1 MADYSPDT
9 DPRSSNSLIRAYL
22 ASKQMQPGN
31 PNYAQAVRTALSAN
45 AANPGLIPGLVNSTP
60 STEADDQAAMAA
72 ARHGIGGNSR
82 GAGLPIPPI
91 PPGAPPPGGG
101 GGGGGDTSAPPP
113 SGGGGPSDDEIS
125 SALLASAI
133 ASGGGAGALL
143 MKRALANRKPATPAA
158 PHIAGVEGPGGQF
171 ELPLE
176 GGKGAAPPRQGELPL
191 QGGGPRV
198 NQPELPLFGGG
209 GPQQG
214 DLFGPRSAAAPAAPV
229 PPAPPAGP
237 RSDIPF
243 DAQGKPVYGGSP
255 RGQPVQAPPITVH
268 TGQPITSVEQFTA
281 ANPGASI
288 PAPDPA
294 VVSAP
299 PQITD
304 TVPAIDEAGARVRK
318 PGRARASRARVPP
331 RV

>member
-143 MKRALANRKPATPAA
+143 MKRALGNRKPATPAV
-158 PHIAGVEGPGGQF
+158 PHVAGVEGPGGQF

-198 NQPELPLFGGG
+198 NQPELPLLVEV
-209 GPQQG
+209 
-214 DLFGPRSAAAPAAPV
+214 DRNRVTCLVLVLLLLLLLLFLQHRLLVLAVTFRSMHRASLSMV
-229 PPAPPAGP
+229 EV
-237 RSDIPF
+237 RSTCASYTDHCAYRTT
-243 DAQGKPVYGGSP
+243 DHVS
-255 RGQPVQAPPITVH
+255 RTVH
-268 TGQPITSVEQFTA
+268 CCKSWCVY
-281 ANPGASI
+281 SC
-288 PAPDPA
+288 
-294 VVSAP
+294 S
-299 PQITD
+299 
-304 TVPAIDEAGARVRK
+304 
-318 PGRARASRARVPP
+318 
-331 RV
+331 

>member
-91 PPGAPPPGGG
+91 PPGAPTGGG

-143 MKRALANRKPATPAA
+143 MKRALANRKPATPAV
-158 PHIAGVEGPGGQF
+158 PHVAGVEGPGGQF

-198 NQPELPLFGGG
+198 NQPELPLVGGG

-214 DLFGPRSAAAPAAPV
+214 DLFGPRSATAPAAPV
-229 PPAPPAGP
+229 
-237 RSDIPF
+237 
-243 DAQGKPVYGGSP
+243 P

-294 VVSAP
+294 VVPAP

-304 TVPAIDEAGARVRK
+304 TVPAIDEAGARVKK
-318 PGRARASRARVPP
+318 PGRARASRARLPP
-331 RV
+331 RI